1 MKENVYQSK
10 EWQEATEKNGK
21 KIFVIKIEENDE
33 IKAQVNAIEQEILT
47 PLGKKKILFC
57 EGTPIFENKEH
68 GLQILNKFKEESK
81 RYFYGLIRP
90 SVLNQESVLF
100 SNAEYKKVSDSTIL
114 IDLQKTEDELWQ
126 NLEKKSARWGVK
138 TAEKNNLQFADIK
151 NNEELQYFYNIYLK
165 TAKDGGFKARSYDF
179 LLCLHNSKIAKFF
192 CIKSKNKI
200 IAGAAI
206 LLDNEY
212 NILSL
217 TSATEEGYKMQAMP
231 FLYWNLILYSKKSGK
246 KYFDLGGYDK
256 NAKPGDKIYNIN
268 KFKENFNGEIVEQ
281 THFAT
286 NWKYPFIRK
295 LMTKMRFIKRLYTK
309 N

>member
-1 MKENVYQSK
+1 MKENVYQSNEWK
-10 EWQEATEKNGK
+10 EAIEKNSK
-21 KIFVIKIEENDE
+21 KFVVIKIEENNQV
-33 IKAQVNAIEQEILT
+33 KAKINAIEQEIIT

-114 IDLQKTEDELWQ
+114 INLQKTKEELWN

-138 TAEKNNLQFADIK
+138 TAEKNNLQFNEIK
-151 NNEELQYFYNIYLK
+151 NDKELQDFYTIYLK
-165 TAKDGGFKARSYDF
+165 TAKDGGFKAKSYDF

-217 TSATEEGYKMQAMP
+217 TAATEEGYKMQAMP
-231 FLYWNLILYSKKSGK
+231 FLYWNLILYSKNSSK